1 MVLPALPA
9 RLSDIFSI
17 EVLKPDNLWKLLNI
31 ILDNLNNFK
40 IINYKSYIF
49 LFFFMETN
57 KKSEKSII

>member
-31 ILDNLNNFK
+31 IFDNLNNFR
-40 IINYKSYIF
+40 IRNYKSYIF
-49 LFFFMETN
+49 LFFFYGN
-57 KKSEKSII
+57 